1 MKQIF
6 SDVIKIVVRYGQV
19 DYAKTAEIAE
29 SAEIFLSLSNQIF
42 TPPPP
47 PPPPP
52 PESTESAEIFKS

>member
-6 SDVIKIVVRYGQV
+6 SDAIKIVVRYGQV

-42 TPPPP
+42 TPP
-47 PPPPP
+47 
-52 PESTESAEIFKS
+52 ESTELAEIFKS